1 MGGMNFMKYGL
12 QLYSVRDS
20 AQHDYDKTLCSVA
33 EMGYSY
39 VEPAGF
45 FDNRA
50 EDVAAML
57 KHYGL
62 TACSTHTVID
72 ALKQDFAGTVAYH
85 HAIGCSDLIIPGVP
99 LKTKDDVYSFVNWA
113 NENQPLL
120 AKEGIRLHFHNH
132 WKEFLPNL
140 DGIIMQDVL
149 AKETD
154 LLFEIDTFWAHNAGK
169 DPIEI
174 LEQYKNRIHF
184 IHLKDGFAQDFSN
197 PESKAVGKSLGS
209 GTAPV
214 AAVRKK
220 AIELGFTMVVESEGL
235 EPTGLEEV
243 KRCIDHLQYLDSED
257 AR

>member
-1 MGGMNFMKYGL
+1 MNYGL

-20 AQHDYDKTLCSVA
+20 AKENYDETLRCVA
-33 EMGYSY
+33 QMGYKM

-45 FDNRA
+45 FDNSA
-50 EDVAAML
+50 TDVAAML
-57 KHYGL
+57 KKYDL
-62 TACSTHTVID
+62 TVCSTHTGWD

-99 LKTKDDVYSFVNWA
+99 LKTKEDVYSFVEWA
-113 NENQPLL
+113 NETQPLL

-154 LLFEIDTFWAHNAGK
+154 LLFEIDTFWAYNAGK
-169 DPIEI
+169 NPIEV

-184 IHLKDGFAQDFSN
+184 IHLKDGFPQDHSN
-197 PESKAVGKSLGS
+197 PESKAIGKSLGS
-209 GTAPV
+209 GSAPIRE
-214 AAVRKK
+214 VRKK
-220 AIELGFTMVVESEGL
+220 AIEMGVTMVVESEGL
-235 EPTGLEEV
+235 DPTGLEEV
-243 KRCIDHLQYLDSED
+243 KRCIDHLKLLDAEKL
-257 AR
+257 